1 MNPFG
6 CTLEFLLGGPKVS
19 GAQEVELRAWQ
30 RLPAVDLSLAHRGA
44 RYVAV
49 DTETTG
55 LDLRRDRV
63 IAIGAVVVDCRRI
76 RLADCFATV
85 LRQPAA
91 SATANILIH
100 GIGGQMQMGGVD
112 PRSGMLSFLGFV
124 GKSPLVAFR
133 ADFDRTMLE
142 RGLRSVLGVS
152 TRHSWIDLA
161 FLLPALFPRAECSSL
176 DDWAA
181 HFGLGGGTRHD
192 ATADAFATAQLLQI
206 ALVAAEAQQMANA
219 AQLIAMQKAQRWL
232 GKRH

>member
-1 MNPFG
+1 MNPLG
-6 CTLEFLLGGPKVS
+6 HALDFLLGGPKVS
-19 GAQEVELRAWQ
+19 GAQEVELQTWQ
-30 RLPAVDLSLAHRGA
+30 RLPTADLSLAHRSA
-44 RYVAV
+44 RYVVV

-76 RLADCFATV
+76 RLGDCFATL

-91 SATANILIH
+91 SATANILVH

-112 PRSGMLSFLGFV
+112 PAAGMLSFLGFA

-133 ADFDRTMLE
+133 AEFDRTMLE
-142 RGLRSVLGVS
+142 RGLRSVLGVPV
-152 TRHSWIDLA
+152 RHAWIDLA

-176 DDWAA
+176 DDWLV
-181 HFGLGGGTRHD
+181 HFGFGGGARHD

-206 ALVAAEAQQMANA
+206 ALVAGEAQQMANA